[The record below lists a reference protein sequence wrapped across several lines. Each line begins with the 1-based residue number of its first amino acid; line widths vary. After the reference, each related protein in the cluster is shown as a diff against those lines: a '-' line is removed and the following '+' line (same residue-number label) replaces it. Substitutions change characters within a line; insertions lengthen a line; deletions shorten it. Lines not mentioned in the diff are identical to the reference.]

1 MPLNFLKIFF
11 KFKFITHE
19 IKKKTEERQD
29 VKEQVNDKIKV
40 LPQADP
46 GVNATVKI
54 RKLLHASVPYSIK

>member
-1 MPLNFLKIFF
+1 MKL
-11 KFKFITHE
+11 
-19 IKKKTEERQD
+19 KKKTEERQD